1 MRISELAAASEVPV
15 ATIKYYLRERLL
27 PEGERT
33 SATQARYGDAHLSRL
48 RVIRALLTAGVSIAE
63 TRNVVA
69 ALDAPPPGPYDL
81 LGVAHAAVTP
91 RPAGPLDTT
100 RALELYERL
109 GGVAAQCDPGLLA
122 GLAQALD
129 TLERAGFT
137 VPPEVLDRYVEAA
150 RRIAEAEIDGIP
162 ADSPELAVQYIV
174 LGTVLTEPLIL
185 ALRRAAQQVVSS
197 ARFGGP
203 DAAMPTTPQDS

>member
-15 ATIKYYLRERLL
+15 ATIKYYLREKLL

-33 SATQARYGDAHLSRL
+33 SPTQASYGEGHLSRL

-69 ALDAPPPGPYDL
+69 ALESPPAGAYDL
-81 LGVAHAAVTP
+81 LGVAHTAVTP
-91 RPAGPLDTT
+91 RQTGPVDTAPAL
-100 RALELYERL
+100 ALYERL
-109 GGVAAQCDPGLLA
+109 GGDPARCDPALLS

-129 TLERAGFT
+129 TLDRAGFT
-137 VPPEVLDRYVEAA
+137 VPADVLDRYVEGA

-162 ADSPELAVQYIV
+162 TDSPELAVQYIV

-197 ARFGGP
+197 ERFAGTDFP
-203 DAAMPTTPQDS
+203 APRS

>member
-1 MRISELAAASEVPV
+1 MRISELAAVSEVPV
-15 ATIKYYLRERLL
+15 ATIKYYLREQLL

-33 SATQARYGDAHLSRL
+33 SATQASYGDAHVSRL

-69 ALDAPPPGPYDL
+69 ALDSPPEGPYDL
-81 LGVAHAAVTP
+81 LGVAHTAVTP
-91 RPAGPLDTT
+91 RPSGPVDTT

-109 GGVAAQCDPGLLA
+109 GGIEAQCDPGLLA
-122 GLAQALD
+122 GLAGALD

-137 VPPEVLDRYVEAA
+137 VPPAVLDRYVDAA
-150 RRIAEAEIDGIP
+150 RSIAEAEIDGIP

-197 ARFGGP
+197 ERFAGTEAP
-203 DAAMPTTPQDS
+203 ASQPS